1 MGLFEERKKKEKQN
15 PCDCGDKKCKCTN
28 HSADNCTCTSKKKTS
43 PKVSKEAPKK
53 SVTKPPSTTT
63 DDKRGLDTQQERGAV
78 GSETKQTRRVAV
90 PKSVTSTKSSPGTTG
105 YYGRELA
112 QTYRPMSTSSTSST
126 FSPYGLGYGS
136 GSVTDLPIVPQKEQ
150 LLYAIP
156 PSKRSSI
163 SSSQPQVS
171 SKRDTITRSIRQVLE
186 ETGNKLT
193 TGDIE
198 NIKYYVNR
206 YGDTMKVSELYLLI
220 KDKLKIR

>member
-43 PKVSKEAPKK
+43 PKVPKEASKK
-53 SVTKPPSTTT
+53 GVTKPPSTTT
-63 DDKRGLDTQQERGAV
+63 DDKKGLDTQQVRGAV
-78 GSETKQTRRVAV
+78 GSETKQTRRVAG
-90 PKSVTSTKSSPGTTG
+90 PKSVASTRSSPGTTG

-112 QTYRPMSTSSTSST
+112 QTYRPMSTSSTFSS
-126 FSPYGLGYGS
+126 YGAGYGS

-163 SSSQPQVS
+163 SSSQPPVQ
-171 SKRDTITRSIRQVLE
+171 SKRDNITRSIRQVLE

-206 YGDTMKVSELYLLI
+206 YGDTMKVSDLYLLI
-220 KDKLKIR
+220 KEKLKIR